1 MFKLGVVQDVLVG
14 CCTLGSEL
22 SGGILECVGGI
33 ELFRGDSPVP
43 QLGQNF
49 LMGFWNVQEGLDQLC
64 SMFNLI
70 VGGKNVLLGILFK
83 SYVKGLLM
91 VTNPKRIIN

>member
-43 QLGQNF
+43 QLGGQNF
-49 LMGFWNVQEGLDQLC
+49 LMGFWNVQVGLDQLC
-64 SMFNLI
+64 CGSCMFNC
-70 VGGKNVLLGILFK
+70 GGLKCSIGDLVQ
-83 SYVKGLLM
+83 
-91 VTNPKRIIN
+91 IIC

>member
-64 SMFNLI
+64 CGSCMFNC
-70 VGGKNVLLGILFK
+70 GG
-83 SYVKGLLM
+83 
-91 VTNPKRIIN
+91 